1 MKKHF
6 LSFAIISC
14 ITFYAASQDSS
25 TALISEININQ
36 SNLIFE
42 ATNNFNLN
50 ETVKSKKDSTAELKK
65 LQAIEQ
71 LIKNLEQQLKDSLT
85 KTLKNLPSMVYQDQL
100 DAIKSLTSQ
109 NDALIQEKLK
119 LQADMASLTNNKNS
133 AEAKLTTQKNE
144 YETKITSLEKEKTK
158 AETDKNTALANKTS
172 EWEAYI
178 KSYVKNEKFISTDL
192 FNKLKV
198 QISSNA
204 TLNSDLETFQIQSKR
219 LAAAEDFLYVGNG
232 TFKAVY
238 SDFKN
243 TIDAAKY
250 PKQANAQKELQAM
263 FDLFLIISDGLYEK
277 LDVIKASNTE
287 TLRTEELKS
296 WRYYKLAVNFPYLKD
311 LIQKNFKKH
320 TPLNFDP
327 KNP

>member
-14 ITFYAASQDSS
+14 ITFYAASQYSS
-25 TALISEININQ
+25 TALISEINMNQ
-36 SNLIFE
+36 SNLIIE
-42 ATNNFNLN
+42 APNNFNLN

-71 LIKNLEQQLKDSLT
+71 LIKNLEKQLKDSLT

-109 NDALIQEKLK
+109 NDALMQEKLK
-119 LQADMASLTNNKNS
+119 LEVDMASLIVYKNS
-133 AEAKLTTQKNE
+133 AEFNLNNQKNDFE
-144 YETKITSLEKEKTK
+144 KKIGLLEKEKTK
-158 AETDKNTALANKTS
+158 AETDKNTVLANKS
-172 EWEAYI
+172 SDWEAYSKI
-178 KSYVKNEKFISTDL
+178 YLKNEKFISTDL
-192 FNKLKV
+192 FSKLKV
-198 QISSNA
+198 QVSTNA
-204 TLNSDLETFQIQSKR
+204 MLTSDLETFQIQSKR
-219 LAAAEDFLYVGNG
+219 IAAAEEFLYVGKG
-232 TFKAVY
+232 
-238 SDFKN
+238 DFKN
-243 TIDAAKY
+243 VYNDFKNPIEVVKY
-250 PKQANAQKELQAM
+250 PKQASAQKELQAM

-296 WRYYKLAVNFPYLKD
+296 WRYYKLAVNFPYLKE

>member
-1 MKKHF
+1 MKNF
-6 LSFAIISC
+6 ILLCISSIC
-14 ITFYAASQDSS
+14 FYAASQDSS
-25 TALISEININQ
+25 IVMISEVNLNQ
-36 SNLIFE
+36 TNLINE
-42 ATNNFNLN
+42 TPNNFKEN
-50 ETVKSKKDSTAELKK
+50 ETVKSKKDSSAELKK

-85 KTLKNLPSMVYQDQL
+85 KTLKNLPSMVNQDQL
-100 DAIKSLTSQ
+100 AAIKSLTSQ

-119 LQADMASLTNNKNS
+119 LEADMASLIVYKNS
-133 AEAKLTTQKNE
+133 AEANLNNQKIE
-144 YETKITSLEKEKTK
+144 YEKKISSLEKEKTK
-158 AETDKNTALANKTS
+158 AEIDKNSVLMNKSS
-172 EWEAYI
+172 EWEAYAKI
-178 KSYVKNEKFISTDL
+178 FMKNEKFISTDL
-192 FNKLKV
+192 FNKMKV

-204 TLNSDLETFQIQSKR
+204 TLTSDLETFQIQSKR
-219 LAAAEDFLYVGNG
+219 LAAAEDFLYVGKG
-232 TFKAVY
+232 DFKTVY

-243 TIDAAKY
+243 IIDAVKY
-250 PKQANAQKELQAM
+250 PEQASSQKELQAI

>member
-1 MKKHF
+1 MKKF
-6 LSFAIISC
+6 IILC
-14 ITFYAASQDSS
+14 ISSICFYAASQDSS
-25 TALISEININQ
+25 TALISEINMNQ
-36 SNLIFE
+36 SNLIIE
-42 ATNNFNLN
+42 APNNFNLN

-71 LIKNLEQQLKDSLT
+71 LIKNLEKQLKDSLT

-109 NDALIQEKLK
+109 NDALMQEKLK
-119 LQADMASLTNNKNS
+119 FEADMASLIVYKNS
-133 AEAKLTTQKNE
+133 AEANLNNQKNDFE
-144 YETKITSLEKEKTK
+144 KKIGFLEKEKTK
-158 AETDKNTALANKTS
+158 AETDKNTVIANKTS

-204 TLNSDLETFQIQSKR
+204 TLTSDLETFQIHSKR
-219 LAAAEDFLYVGNG
+219 LAAAEDFLYLGNG
-232 TFKAVY
+232 TFKTVY
-238 SDFKN
+238 TDFKN

-287 TLRTEELKS
+287 ILRTEELKS